1 MADIIDR
8 HAEYVQRYGDK
19 HPRIMFED
27 VTLRLTGEE
36 AILLRNGYPVT
47 LTQPLVNYQKE
58 NN

>member
-1 MADIIDR
+1 MADIIDC

-36 AILLRNGYPVT
+36 AILLRDGYPVT
-47 LTQPLVNYQKE
+47 LAQPLVNYQKE